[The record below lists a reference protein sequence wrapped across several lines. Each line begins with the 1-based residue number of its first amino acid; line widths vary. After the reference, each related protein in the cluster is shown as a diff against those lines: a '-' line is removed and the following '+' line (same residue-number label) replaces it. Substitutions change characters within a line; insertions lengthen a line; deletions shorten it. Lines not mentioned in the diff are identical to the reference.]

1 MNDRNR
7 VTRNLLVGLCLFPIV
22 MTIGCDSLLEV
33 EVPGLLVEDDLNDE
47 ALAETLILGVQTDFE
62 CAFGSYAW
70 ATAVIADE
78 FWYGGATNNEV
89 VYALRLERLT
99 DLGQQTRATACT
111 TIATFLP
118 LHLARK
124 QAVVATELIE
134 GFEGVENPNFLLA
147 KARVFEAYS
156 LLLLGEAYCE
166 MTIDGELPTLSRAQT
181 WELAKTKFGEAAS
194 LAGNATGSDAAAI
207 GTLALVG
214 RARANLNLGDMAAVL
229 SDAGSVPDDF
239 VYYATFDATPN
250 RRNNT
255 LQERSIPN
263 NGTSLS
269 VHGSFH
275 NLEVP
280 YAGGVPDPRVQ
291 LVEDGIVFLGSFP
304 MFRQLKYPDNA
315 SDIPIG
321 TGREAQLMA
330 AEALG
335 GAQAVTIINNL
346 RATVSELDWVVD
358 THPGLPAYAGG
369 TSAAEILALV
379 IEERRRELWLQ
390 GYRIGDKLRYNE
402 TWETG
407 NDPHGRVYGPLT
419 CIPLHEVE
427 LESL

>member
-33 EVPGLLVEDDLNDE
+33 EVPGFLVEDDLNDE

-89 VYALRLERLT
+89 VYALRLERQT
-99 DLGQQTRATACT
+99 DLGQQTRATVCT
-111 TIATFLP
+111 SIATFLP
-118 LHLARK
+118 LQLARK

-134 GFEGVENPNFLLA
+134 GFSDVDRRDFLLA

-166 MTIDGELPTLSRAQT
+166 MTIDGELPTLSRAAV
-181 WELAKTKFGEAAS
+181 WEMAKTKFGEAAA
-194 LAGNATGSDAAAI
+194 LAGSAGSDADAI

-214 RARANLNLGDMAAVL
+214 RARANLNLGDMGAVAT
-229 SDAGSVPDDF
+229 DAQLVPDDF

-269 VHGSFH
+269 VHDSFH
-275 NLEVP
+275 DLEV
-280 YAGGVPDPRVQ
+280 GGVPDPRVQ
-291 LVEDGIVFLGSFP
+291 LVEDGIVFLGSFS
-304 MFRQLKYPDNA
+304 MYRQLKYPDNA

-358 THPGLPAYAGG
+358 THPGLPAYLGG
-369 TSAAEILALV
+369 TSTAEILALV

-390 GYRIGDKLRYNE
+390 GFRVGDKLRYNE

-407 NDPHGRVYGPLT
+407 PDPHGRVYGPLT

-427 LESL
+427 IESL